1 MLVLMG
7 YIGAFVVLSSYW
19 ISVHRD
25 RPELFHLGNVIGSIL
40 MVGGLI
46 AAGVWY
52 SVVVTS
58 TFGLLGAYGLLKK
71 VNSPPDE
78 VQI

>member
-25 RPELFHLGNVIGSIL
+25 RPALFHLGNVIGSIL

-58 TFGLLGAYGLLKK
+58 TFGLLGAYGLLKGK
-71 VNSPPDE
+71 D
-78 VQI
+78 

>member
-1 MLVLMG
+1 MLVAMG

-19 ISVHRD
+19 ISVYRD
-25 RPELFHLGNVIGSIL
+25 RPALFHLGNVIGSIL

-58 TFGLLGAYGLLKK
+58 TFGLIGAYGLLKGK
-71 VNSPPDE
+71 D
-78 VQI
+78 